1 MSTSAVPIPV
11 QDPIA
16 TPRNWAVYPNPRG
29 EADPNEGR
37 MPLSWIQY
45 FTSLVL
51 SASLSPQ
58 RLVVESLTQ
67 QDASIGATS
76 LNIGTT
82 SSGLFLVQARARI
95 SRAATA
101 SSSLALSIGWTESG
115 LSLTS
120 SPFAAITGNT
130 TTSNASGSVMV
141 LIDAA
146 SPITYTTTYASVG
159 ATAMQYTLSII
170 VQQIYA

>member
-1 MSTSAVPIPV
+1 MATAVVPIPV

-16 TPRNWAVYPNPRG
+16 TPRNWVQYPNPRG

-51 SASLSPQ
+51 ASSLSPQ
-58 RLVVESLTQ
+58 RLVTETLTQ

-82 SSGLFLVQARARI
+82 ASGLFLVTARARI
-95 SRAATA
+95 SRAATT
-101 SSSLALSIGWTESG
+101 SSSLAVSIGWTEAG
-115 LSLTS
+115 LSPTS
-120 SPFAAITGNT
+120 APFSAITGNT
-130 TTSNASGSVMV
+130 TTSTASGSVLV

-159 ATAMQYTLSII
+159 ATTMQYTVTFV